1 MFNPQILDN
10 EIKIAQPKKRLQ
22 LWLGLLW
29 SVIKKMFLFCSLKKD
44 KEWKKKSTLFECI
57 FWVEFQLRKKKRLCT
72 SISQKLF
79 DYVMMFL
86 AQQIDSF

>member
-1 MFNPQILDN
+1 MQF
-10 EIKIAQPKKRLQ
+10 KKRQ
-22 LWLGLLW
+22 R
-29 SVIKKMFLFCSLKKD
+29 M
-44 KEWKKKSTLFECI
+44 KKKNQRYLNAFFESN
-57 FWVEFQLRKKKRLCT
+57 FNSEKKRLCT

>member
-29 SVIKKMFLFCSLKKD
+29 SVIKKNVSILQFKKRQRM
-44 KEWKKKSTLFECI
+44 KKKNQRYLNAFFESN
-57 FWVEFQLRKKKRLCT
+57 FNSEKKRLCT